1 MPANPHALSR
11 ADLALASELRLAVM
25 RLGRRLRNQ
34 RADRSLSLSLSQ
46 LAVLGTLERRGPLTP
61 RELAAHEK
69 VSPPSMTKLL
79 AALQERGFIVRTDH
93 PSDGR
98 QHLVAPTEQAVRMIR
113 EDRRRRDAFLAQR
126 LVELSSDQRAV
137 LRHAATILERL
148 ATS

>member
-1 MPANPHALSR
+1 MSANPHALSR

-34 RADRSLSLSLSQ
+34 RTDRSLSLSQ

-137 LRHAATILERL
+137 LRRAATILERL

>member
-34 RADRSLSLSLSQ
+34 RTDRSLSLSQ

-126 LVELSSDQRAV
+126 LVELSLDQRAV

-148 ATS
+148 ATA

>member
-1 MPANPHALSR
+1 MSANPHALSR

-34 RADRSLSLSLSQ
+34 RADRSLSLSQ

>member
-1 MPANPHALSR
+1 MPATTRALSR

-34 RADRSLSLSLSQ
+34 RTDRSLSLSQ
-46 LAVLGTLERRGPLTP
+46 LAVLGTLERHGPLTP
-61 RELAAHEK
+61 RELAQHEK
-69 VSPPSMTKLL
+69 VSPPSMTRLL

-93 PSDGR
+93 PTDGR
-98 QHLVAPTEQAVRMIR
+98 QHLVAPTEHAVRMIR

-126 LVELSSDQRAV
+126 LAELSSDQRTV

-148 ATS
+148 ASA

>member
-1 MPANPHALSR
+1 MSANPHALSR

-34 RADRSLSLSLSQ
+34 RTDRSLSLSQ